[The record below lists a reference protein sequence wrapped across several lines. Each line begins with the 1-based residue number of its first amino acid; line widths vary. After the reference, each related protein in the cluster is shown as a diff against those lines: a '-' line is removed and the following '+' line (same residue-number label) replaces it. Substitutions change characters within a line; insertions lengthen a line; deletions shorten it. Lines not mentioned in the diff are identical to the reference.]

1 MVLHL
6 QHAEKIKLVIEASNH
21 SFNIYCASLGLNN
34 FILRAAR
41 LGNK

>member
-6 QHAEKIKLVIEASNH
+6 QQAEKIKFIEAGNH

-34 FILRAAR
+34 FISSVIV
-41 LGNK
+41 